1 MMIFNMGTVFP
12 TGNKLSKIIKAV
24 LFVLLGAFL
33 IITKAN
39 AMTMIVQIIAAG
51 LFIFGLVSLLV
62 GLRFSSSI
70 PVSSVMNFLLSVLLF
85 SFAGPISTVLRYILG
100 GILCL
105 FGVSQTLKLL
115 SGSSVFPGG
124 FLPFI
129 IPLFSLGVGTL
140 FFSEELIGNDIMG
153 LAIGILFIMYGISS
167 LMTTLQVYRFF
178 TKKKQDNITRGP
190 EQTATKGS
198 EQWYK
203 VDDQNVKDVDYEK
216 VD

>member
-1 MMIFNMGTVFP
+1 MGTVFP

-85 SFAGPISTVLRYILG
+85 SFAGPISTVLR
-100 GILCL
+100 
-105 FGVSQTLKLL
+105 
-115 SGSSVFPGG
+115 
-124 FLPFI
+124 
-129 IPLFSLGVGTL
+129 
-140 FFSEELIGNDIMG
+140 
-153 LAIGILFIMYGISS
+153 
-167 LMTTLQVYRFF
+167 
-178 TKKKQDNITRGP
+178 
-190 EQTATKGS
+190 
-198 EQWYK
+198 
-203 VDDQNVKDVDYEK
+203 
-216 VD
+216 